1 MRRCTFCRVEIGA
14 VHWAF
19 DGVSEQP
26 VPACRECCERLRLK
40 VWKVEAQEPKD
51 MPVRADCV
59 YCGTPLP
66 SADTRP
72 VIVWVRGEHG
82 VDAVCNACRIRYDRA
97 TQFVTLPDADW
108 DETDWPRDNAALLR
122 QLLAE
127 DAVDLR
133 RGALFDQP
141 PAPLQA
147 STGVSAAS
155 TWDRVEG
162 MLLGIAIGDALGNTT
177 EGMTP
182 VDRRARYGEI
192 REYVPHWRSKELAR
206 PTDDTQLAFWTLDQ
220 LLVDRGLVPHRLA
233 QRFASER
240 IVGIG
245 SAVSEA
251 LQAVRLGYRP
261 WYQCGTRSA
270 GNGAL
275 MRIAPLLV
283 PYLRESSTDLWADT
297 ALSAIVTHN
306 DAASTSA
313 CLAFVAMLWDVL
325 GMDAP
330 PEPGWWRRRYVEL
343 ARDLEGETE
352 YEPRGGAYR
361 GYRGPLWRFVDERL
375 ADAEARGLSALEAC
389 DEWHSGAYLFETVPS
404 VLYILARHG
413 ADPEEAIVRAVNDT
427 KDNDTIAA
435 IVGAAAGALH
445 GASAL
450 PERWITQLP
459 GSTRVYDEGEVQR
472 VIARARERWGVLAG
486 EPLVDEGG

>member
-1 MRRCTFCRVEIGA
+1 MQRCTFCRDEIGT

-26 VPACRECCERLRLK
+26 VPACRECCEKLRLK

-51 MPVRADCV
+51 MPVRADCM
-59 YCGTPLP
+59 YCGIPLP

-108 DETDWPRDNAALLR
+108 DETDWPQDNAALLR

-127 DAVDLR
+127 GAVDLR
-133 RGALFDQP
+133 RGELFEQP
-141 PAPLQA
+141 PAPLPA
-147 STGVSAAS
+147 AAAAGAS

-162 MLLGIAIGDALGNTT
+162 MLLGIAVGDALGNTT
-177 EGMTP
+177 EGMP
-182 VDRRARYGEI
+182 PADRRAQYGEI
-192 REYVPHWRSKELAR
+192 RDYVPHWRSKELAR
-206 PTDDTQLAFWTLDQ
+206 PTDDTQMAFWTLDQ

-240 IVGIG
+240 IFGIG
-245 SAVSEA
+245 SAVSA
-251 LQAVRLGYRP
+251 AMQAVRLGYRP

-275 MRIAPLLV
+275 MRIAPMLV
-283 PYLRESSTDLWADT
+283 PYLREPSTDLWADT

-313 CLAFVAMLWDVL
+313 CLALVAMLWELL
-325 GMDAP
+325 GMEAP
-330 PEPGWWRRRYVEL
+330 PEPVWWRRRYVEL
-343 ARDLEGETE
+343 ARDLEGDTE
-352 YEPRGGAYR
+352 YEPRGGAWR
-361 GYRGPLWRFVDERL
+361 GQYRGPLWRFVDERL

-389 DEWHSGAYLFETVPS
+389 DEWHSGAYLLETVPS

-435 IVGAAAGALH
+435 IVGAAVGALH

-450 PERWITQLP
+450 PARWVAQLP
-459 GSTRVYDEGEVQR
+459 GYTRVSDEGEVQR
-472 VIARARERWGVLAG
+472 VIARARERWGSA
-486 EPLVDEGG
+486 

>member
-1 MRRCTFCRVEIGA
+1 MQRCTFCRTEIGS

-26 VPACRECCERLRLK
+26 VPACRECCDRLRLK
-40 VWKVEAQEPKD
+40 VWKVEVKD
-51 MPVRADCV
+51 GAEGADLPVRADCV
-59 YCGTPLP
+59 HCGIPLP
-66 SADTRP
+66 SDDTRP

-82 VDAVCNACRIRYDRA
+82 VDAVCNACRIRYGRV

-108 DETDWPRDNAALLR
+108 GDTDWPQDNAALLR

-127 DAVDLR
+127 NAIDLR
-133 RGALFDQP
+133 CGELLDRP
-141 PAPLQA
+141 PAPLPAAPAATGA
-147 STGVSAAS
+147 SDDARAS

-162 MLLGIAIGDALGNTT
+162 MLLGIAVGDALGNTS

-182 VDRRARYGEI
+182 ADRRARYGEVRDYI
-192 REYVPHWRSKELAR
+192 PHWRSKQLGR

-220 LLVDRGLVPHRLA
+220 LLVDRGLTPHRLA
-233 QRFASER
+233 RRFASER
-240 IVGIG
+240 IFGIG
-245 SAVSEA
+245 SAVSQA
-251 LQAVRLGYRP
+251 MQAVRLGYRP

-275 MRIAPLLV
+275 MRIAPMLV
-283 PYLRESSTDLWADT
+283 PYLREPSTDLWADT

-313 CLAFVAMLWDVL
+313 CLAFVAMLWDLL
-325 GMDAP
+325 GMQAP

-375 ADAEARGLSALEAC
+375 ADAESRGLTVLEAC
-389 DEWHSGAYLFETVPS
+389 DEWYSGAYLLETVPS

-413 ADPEEAIVRAVNDT
+413 ADPEEAMVRAVNDT

-435 IVGAAAGALH
+435 IVGAASGALH

-450 PERWITQLP
+450 PARWVDQLP
-459 GSTRVYDEGEVQR
+459 GYTRANDDGEVQR
-472 VIARARERWGVLAG
+472 IIARARERWG
-486 EPLVDEGG
+486 

>member
-1 MRRCTFCRVEIGA
+1 MQRCTFCRDEIGT

-19 DGVSEQP
+19 DGVNEQP
-26 VPACRECCERLRLK
+26 VPACRECCGKLRLK
-40 VWKVEAQEPKD
+40 VWKVEAKEPKD
-51 MPVRADCV
+51 LPARADCV
-59 YCGTPLP
+59 YCGIPLP

-97 TQFVTLPDADW
+97 TQFVTLPDAEW
-108 DETDWPRDNAALLR
+108 DETDWPRDNATLLR

-127 DAVDLR
+127 GGIDLR
-133 RGALFDQP
+133 RGELLGQA
-141 PAPLQA
+141 PAPLPEC
-147 STGVSAAS
+147 
-155 TWDRVEG
+155 WDRVEG
-162 MLLGIAIGDALGNTT
+162 MLLGIAVGDALGNTT
-177 EGMTP
+177 EGMRP
-182 VDRRARYGEI
+182 ADRRAQHGEI
-192 REYVPHWRSKELAR
+192 RDYLPHWRSKELAR
-206 PTDDTQLAFWTLDQ
+206 PTDDTQMAFWTLDQ

-240 IVGIG
+240 IFGIG
-245 SAVSEA
+245 SAVSA
-251 LQAVRLGYRP
+251 AMQAVRLGYRP

-275 MRIAPLLV
+275 MRIAPMLV
-283 PYLRESSTDLWADT
+283 PYLREPSTDLWADT

-313 CLAFVAMLWDVL
+313 CLAFVAMLWDLL
-325 GMDAP
+325 GMEAS

-343 ARDLEGETE
+343 ARDLEGDTE

-361 GYRGPLWRFVDERL
+361 GVFSGPLWRFVDERL
-375 ADAEARGLSALEAC
+375 ADAEARGLTALEAC
-389 DEWHSGAYLFETVPS
+389 DEWHSGAYLLETVPS

-413 ADPEEAIVRAVNDT
+413 ADPQEAIVRAVNDT

-450 PERWITQLP
+450 PERWVAQLP
-459 GSTRVYDEGEVQR
+459 GYTRVYDEGEVQR
-472 VIARARERWGVLAG
+472 VIGRARERWGPQGSGLPG
-486 EPLVDEGG
+486 SD